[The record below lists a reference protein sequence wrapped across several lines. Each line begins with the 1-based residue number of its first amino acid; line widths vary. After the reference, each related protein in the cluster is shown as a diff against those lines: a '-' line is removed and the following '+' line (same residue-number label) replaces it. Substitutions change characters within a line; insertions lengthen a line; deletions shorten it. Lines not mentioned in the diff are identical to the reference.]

1 MGRTDRET
9 IVALGNTTTWGT
21 AGTVGALTGIIPA
34 GLPRITLD
42 GTVVPD
48 KGIANWVELQYQDMI
63 AHLVETTWN
72 IPVRREG
79 AQWLFWA
86 HLFGDDT
93 KTGASTPWTHTFNW
107 LSESALFT
115 TMAAEINNA
124 DIIEWQTIKTM
135 AINVEPDGEGFLN
148 HVVNIRGDTINIAGD
163 ATSDGTAFDAV
174 TYKTKTLRVP
184 FRETK
189 VRINAQGGAA
199 LAPGGGDDVQV
210 NNFSLAINRN
220 LVPEEVTRGA
230 STGVEYQIEQPLQT
244 DYSTIIFGFDV
255 RDYTTIALLDDFKD
269 QTQYKADLNWAK
281 TVTTAFTHLIELG
294 ALAPIPAEAA
304 IEAGQRIPLTR
315 NFQALQP
322 QSTPTGMA
330 TGNIIHSTLV
340 DNNDV
345 TYETLA

>member
-1 MGRTDRET
+1 MGRTGRET
-9 IVALGNTTTWGT
+9 IVGLGNATTWGT
-21 AGTVGALTGIIPA
+21 PVAVGALTGIIPA

-42 GTVVPD
+42 GTVLPD
-48 KGIANWVELQYQDMI
+48 KGLANWVELQYQDMMT
-63 AHLVETTWN
+63 HSVETTWN

-93 KTGASTPWTHTFNW
+93 KTGAGTPWTHTFNW
-107 LSESALFT
+107 QSESSLFT
-115 TMAAEINNA
+115 TVAAEINNA
-124 DIIEWQTIKTM
+124 GIIEWQTLKTTG
-135 AINVEPDGEGFLN
+135 INVEPDGEGWLN
-148 HVVNIRGDTINIAGD
+148 HAVTVRGDTINIAGD
-163 ATSDGTAFDAV
+163 ATNVAGDFDAL
-174 TYKTKTLRVP
+174 TYKTKVLRIP

-189 VRINAQGGAA
+189 LRINAQGGGA
-199 LAPGGGDDVQV
+199 LGSGDVAKV
-210 NNFSLAINRN
+210 TNLSLAINRD
-220 LVPEEVTRGA
+220 LPEELVTRGA
-230 STGVEYQIEQPLQT
+230 STGIEYQT
-244 DYSTIIFGFDV
+244 DEPVQAEYSNIVFGFDV
-255 RDYTTIALLDDFKD
+255 PDYTTIALLDDFKD
-269 QTQYKADLNWAK
+269 QVQYKADLNWAK

-304 IEAGQRIPLTR
+304 IEGGQRIPLTR

-330 TGNIIHSTLV
+330 GGDIIHSTLV